1 MTTITDDLAAFR
13 RPAPDWLMEVGSVEA
28 GRADQ
33 RRALLRRFLSERVV
47 FYPGS
52 GSDGQPVALFNQTH
66 SAHCYVYVDYLL
78 ERDDLLR
85 KLITDGFLGY
95 RKQAR
100 VDLDGS
106 DFGPV
111 RYHAPPQNYRFEP
124 VKPYGFVQVFERE
137 AGLGESHGAARFAV
151 LFLGAD
157 GHATYDALFCQENGV
172 PAPWCMVLQDHG
184 FGGNYSDFGAGGL
197 THQVARACGVYPDFM
212 LRADNTRIWPGYEE
226 CLDAQGERLET
237 AGFGAGYMGGRRS
250 LWARTAARD
259 MRSDRPTR
267 GSDAQRSGA
276 MADAG
281 SGLAGGTTES
291 AGGG

>member
-1 MTTITDDLAAFR
+1 MMRITDCLEASR
-13 RPAPDWLMEVGSVEA
+13 RPGPAWLMEVGSVEA
-28 GRADQ
+28 GGADQ

-66 SAHCYVYVDYLL
+66 SAYCHIFVDYLL
-78 ERDDLLR
+78 EREDLLR
-85 KLITDGFLGY
+85 KLMTDGFLGY

-124 VKPYGFVQVFERE
+124 VKTYGFVQVFERE

-157 GHATYDALFCQENGV
+157 GHAAYDGLFCQGNGV

-184 FGGNYSDFGAGGL
+184 FGGNYSDFGSGGL
-197 THQVARACGVYPDFM
+197 THQVARACGVYPSFM
-212 LRADNTRIWPGYEE
+212 LKAENTRIWPGYEE
-226 CLDAQGERLET
+226 CLDAQGGT
-237 AGFGAGYMGGRRS
+237 VDTSGFGARYLGGRRS
-250 LWARTAARD
+250 LWARTA
-259 MRSDRPTR
+259 MRGPSSDRLAR
-267 GSDAQRSGA
+267 ESDARRPEA
-276 MADAG
+276 MAGAG
-281 SGLAGGTTES
+281 SGLDGGTTAS
-291 AGGG
+291 AGGV

>member
-1 MTTITDDLAAFR
+1 
-13 RPAPDWLMEVGSVEA
+13 MEVGSVEA
-28 GRADQ
+28 ARADQ

-66 SAHCYVYVDYLL
+66 AAHCHVYVDYLL
-78 ERDDLLR
+78 KREDLLH
-85 KLITDGFLGY
+85 KLVTDGFLGY
-95 RKQAR
+95 RLQAR
-100 VDLDGS
+100 VDLEAS
-106 DFGPV
+106 DFGSV
-111 RYHAPPQNYRFEP
+111 RYHAPPQKYRFEP

-197 THQVARACGVYPDFM
+197 THQVARACGVYPEFM
-212 LRADNTRIWPGYEE
+212 LKADNTRIWPGYEE
-226 CLDAQGERLET
+226 CLDSQGGTLDT
-237 AGFGAGYMGGRRS
+237 SGFGASYMGGRRS
-250 LWARTAARD
+250 LWVRTATRGL
-259 MRSDRPTR
+259 RSDRPAR
-267 GSDAQRSGA
+267 ESDARRPEA
-276 MADAG
+276 MAGAG
-281 SGLAGGTTES
+281 SGLDGGTAGS
-291 AGGG
+291 AGGV